1 MISICSQQ
9 SNYSMKR
16 QRFYCFCILCS
27 KRGDSYEWKTAKLH
41 NWQNMGRQQ
50 LEKWRTQ
57 KDPTQDIL
65 FGYRPS
71 QLTWRTWRDVLAH
84 SFERVISDSEGEALK
99 SGEHKNGSIVF
110 MLTSAKT
117 KRDLF
122 CAQKSMVTWQQQ
134 STILSE
140 GCESRNNHRYA
151 VVVQVLA
158 TQWNPCKTKTSQE
171 TENNSRKF
179 QKPSQKPKV
188 IRTYNLLEFG
198 KYYEEL
204 SCNHRTT
211 TLHRSERSGIAER
224 AVSNKRRDISRI
236 IAIRISDDKWWL
248 DSMKCCCYLR
258 NDQDL
263 LADGKS

>member
-1 MISICSQQ
+1 MKAPETQKIVCLLCLRELQCAVLSKENWAHIRWILWEGPKLHMRLTATGDSANKRVSTSFFLFMISICSQQ

-99 SGEHKNGSIVF
+99 MEN
-110 MLTSAKT
+110 
-117 KRDLF
+117 
-122 CAQKSMVTWQQQ
+122 
-134 STILSE
+134 
-140 GCESRNNHRYA
+140 
-151 VVVQVLA
+151 
-158 TQWNPCKTKTSQE
+158 TKTE
-171 TENNSRKF
+171 
-179 QKPSQKPKV
+179 
-188 IRTYNLLEFG
+188 
-198 KYYEEL
+198 
-204 SCNHRTT
+204 
-211 TLHRSERSGIAER
+211 A
-224 AVSNKRRDISRI
+224 
-236 IAIRISDDKWWL
+236 
-248 DSMKCCCYLR
+248 
-258 NDQDL
+258 
-263 LADGKS
+263 